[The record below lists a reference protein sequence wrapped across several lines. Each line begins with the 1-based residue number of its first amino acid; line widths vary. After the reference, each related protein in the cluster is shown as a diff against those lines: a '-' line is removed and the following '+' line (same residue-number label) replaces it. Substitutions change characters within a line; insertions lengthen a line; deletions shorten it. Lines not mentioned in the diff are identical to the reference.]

1 MTGARGKR
9 HDGARGLQLLAQTTA
24 GHRVGAA
31 RSGIAQ
37 SRIGSSESQLNRDVR
52 LDGKIMCTIAFS
64 VVHLTFTSFITA
76 ALTLNDFGILKMLG
90 ICAVVLVV
98 QLPLPRKSW
107 DEASRRDE
115 FGEEAPSQC
124 YFGCPFR
131 SAVFKHR
138 CHHTSHPLLHGWLE
152 IDGICS

>member
-1 MTGARGKR
+1 MT
-9 HDGARGLQLLAQTTA
+9 GARGLQLLEQTTA

-31 RSGIAQ
+31 SIGIAR

-52 LDGKIMCTIAFS
+52 LDGKIICSIAFS

-76 ALTLNDFGILKMLG
+76 ALTLNDFGILKTLG
-90 ICAVVLVV
+90 IRAVLSTAAQVMGRSLW
-98 QLPLPRKSW
+98 K
-107 DEASRRDE
+107 DE
-115 FGEEAPSQC
+115 FGEEAPSTC
-124 YFGCPFR
+124 YFKYPFH
-131 SAVFKHR
+131 SAAFTHR